1 MKQPMLAAR
10 VNVNALVAAE
20 FVAAATALVVILAG
34 APVLAAIACGVVCG
48 LLVCVMTL
56 AGLPL
61 WRWAWLGVSWVRHRQ
76 RRFII
81 TDPRAHAAEQENTD
95 APR

>member
-10 VNVNALVAAE
+10 VSLNALIAAE
-20 FVAAATALVVILAG
+20 FVAASTSLVVVLAG
-34 APVLAAIACGVVCG
+34 APLAAAIACGGVCG
-48 LLVCVMTL
+48 LLVCVLTV

-61 WRWAWLGVSWVRHRQ
+61 WRWAWLGVSWARNRQ

-81 TDPRAHAAEQENTD
+81 TDPRARAPEQENTD